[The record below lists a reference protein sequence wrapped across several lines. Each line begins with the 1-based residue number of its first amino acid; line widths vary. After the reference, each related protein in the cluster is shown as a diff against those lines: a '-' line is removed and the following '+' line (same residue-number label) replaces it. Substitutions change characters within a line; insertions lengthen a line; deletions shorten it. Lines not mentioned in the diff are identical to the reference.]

1 MAQKKTTARKSDNT
15 AATALAVGAGVA
27 AVTAAA
33 YLMFGPDAK
42 KNRRIVRGWAV
53 KMRGEMIEKLE
64 NAKEISE
71 PVYHKIVDE
80 VSSKYAKL
88 KNVDQAELMATVTE
102 ARKYWQHMVKSG
114 KPARKAAPKKTTAK
128 KPAVKK
134 TSAKK

>member
-1 MAQKKTTARKSDNT
+1 MPQKKTTARKSDNT
-15 AATALAVGAGVA
+15 AATAIAVGAGVA

-64 NAKEISE
+64 NTKEITE

-88 KNVDQAELMATVTE
+88 KNVDQTELLDAVAE
-102 ARKYWQHMVKSG
+102 ARKYWQHMVKTN
-114 KPARKAAPKKTTAK
+114 KPAKKTT
-128 KPAVKK
+128 VKK
-134 TSAKK
+134 AISKK